1 MDYNRTNSMRDSR
14 SHRRWPVSMRPLVV
28 ILLSVC
34 LGLAGSAVHPSRLYS
49 QSTAQATFARTA
61 AAAIAHGK
69 RSEAEQ
75 LATSRGAADPDAVV
89 VLAQLGIERGKYR
102 EAQAQLE
109 PVAARDATGEAA
121 LQLALLYKRIG
132 RSGDA
137 EPLLDRHPQ
146 TRRGFD
152 GSRRV
157 VQGGSRR
164 PVAQSGARRQRPL
177 SRRRTCRR

>member
-1 MDYNRTNSMRDSR
+1 MRDSR

-34 LGLAGSAVHPSRLYS
+34 FGLAGSAVHPSHLYS

-75 LATSRGAADPDAVV
+75 LAVSRGAGDADAVV
-89 VLAQLGIERGKYR
+89 VLAQLGIDRGKYR

-109 PVAARDATGEAA
+109 PVAAHDATGEAA
-121 LQLALLYKRIG
+121 LAARP
-132 RSGDA
+132 
-137 EPLLDRHPQ
+137 PL
-146 TRRGFD
+146 
-152 GSRRV
+152 
-157 VQGGSRR
+157 
-164 PVAQSGARRQRPL
+164 
-177 SRRRTCRR
+177 